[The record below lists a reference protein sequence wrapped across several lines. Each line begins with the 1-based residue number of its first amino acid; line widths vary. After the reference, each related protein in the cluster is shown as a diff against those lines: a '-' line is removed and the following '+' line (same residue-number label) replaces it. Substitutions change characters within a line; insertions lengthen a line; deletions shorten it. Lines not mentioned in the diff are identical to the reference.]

1 MPRVKCKN
9 ATSITRLQIICSHKL
24 TTPGVEPVLSRPRRD
39 VLTTRRCGR
48 LNASR
53 QRSSTHTTIYRNSTG
68 SAHVPRWPMSR
79 LKAHSIH
86 LARIERQVTTHRGK
100 LKNIAASFNC
110 GTAHTGRLLAIKC
123 YLNQMWTHWD
133 LNPGPSACEAD
144 VIPLHHEPV

>member
-9 ATSITRLQIICSHKL
+9 ATSITLLQIICSHKL
-24 TTPGVEPVLSRPRRD
+24 TTPGVEPGLSRPRRD

-100 LKNIAASFNC
+100 LKKHRGELQLRNC
-110 GTAHTGRLLAIKC
+110 SYRTPSC
-123 YLNQMWTHWD
+123 NQVLPESNVD
-133 LNPGPSACEAD
+133 
-144 VIPLHHEPV
+144 PLGFEPRAFRMRSGCDTTTP